1 MSAPLL
7 EVDGLRKWFP
17 IQRGWFG
24 GTRGAVRAV
33 DGVSFRVGAG
43 ETVACVGESGS
54 GKSTLGR
61 ALLRLVE
68 PDAGTIRVHGPQSGQ
83 VRDVLTL
90 NGAELRKLRRELQ
103 IVFQD
108 PYASLNP
115 RMRVVD
121 LVGEGLVIHGL
132 ARGGELRDLV
142 LRELER
148 VGLDASALDRY
159 PHAFSGGQRQRI
171 SIARALALA
180 PRFLVLDEAVSA
192 LDVSVQAQILNLLA
206 DLRAELGLAY
216 FFITHDLGIVRHF
229 AQRVLVLY
237 LGRIVEEASASDLF
251 AAPKHPYT
259 KALLSAV
266 PIQRPGETRARI
278 VLEGEPPSPAHPP
291 SGCSFHTRCP
301 VAIARCGTEEP
312 QLRETTSGGRVAC
325 HLAE

>member
-83 VRDVLTL
+83 VRDVLAL
-90 NGAELRKLRRELQ
+90 RGAELRKLRRELQ

-121 LVGEGLVIHGL
+121 LVGEGLVVHGL

-142 LRELER
+142 LQELER

-171 SIARALALA
+171 SIARALALS

-206 DLRAELGLAY
+206 DLRSELGLAY

-237 LGRIVEEASASDLF
+237 LGRIVEEASASELF

-301 VAIARCGTEEP
+301 IAVARCVTEEP
-312 QLRETTSGGRVAC
+312 QLCETKPGTRVAC

>member
-1 MSAPLL
+1 MTTPLL
-7 EVDGLRKWFP
+7 DVDGLRKWFP
-17 IQRGWFG
+17 IRRGWFG
-24 GTRGAVRAV
+24 RTTGAVRAV
-33 DGVSFRVGAG
+33 DGVSFRVAAG

-61 ALLRLVE
+61 TLLRLLE
-68 PDAGTIRVHGPQSGQ
+68 PDAGTIRVHGPEPER
-83 VRDVLTL
+83 VRHVERLE
-90 NGAELRKLRRELQ
+90 GADLRKLRRELQ

-121 LVGEGLVIHGL
+121 LVGEGLVIHDL
-132 ARGGELRDLV
+132 ARGAELRELV

-171 SIARALALA
+171 SIARALAVM

-229 AQRVLVLY
+229 AHRVLVLY
-237 LGRIVEEASASDLF
+237 LGRIVEEATAAELF

-259 KALLSAV
+259 QALLSAV
-266 PIQRPGETRARI
+266 PIQRPGEMRARI
-278 VLEGEPPSPAHPP
+278 MLDGEPPSPANPP
-291 SGCSFHTRCP
+291 PGCAFHTRCP
-301 VAIARCGTEEP
+301 IAVAQCAREVPT
-312 QLRETTSGGRVAC
+312 LRDVGGARVAC
-325 HLAE
+325 ERV

>member
-83 VRDVLTL
+83 VRDVLAQD
-90 NGAELRKLRRELQ
+90 GAELRKLRRELQ

-148 VGLDASALDRY
+148 VGLDATALDRY

-171 SIARALALA
+171 SIARALALS

-206 DLRAELGLAY
+206 DLRADLGLAY

-237 LGRIVEEASASDLF
+237 LGRIVEEASAGELF

-301 VAIARCGTEEP
+301 VAVARCVTEEP
-312 QLRETTSGGRVAC
+312 QLRDTNSGGRVAC

>member
-7 EVDGLRKWFP
+7 EVEGLRKWFP
-17 IQRGWFG
+17 IRRGWFG
-24 GTRGAVRAV
+24 RERGAVRAV
-33 DGVSFRVGAG
+33 DGVTFHVAAG

-61 ALLRLVE
+61 TLLRLLE
-68 PDAGTIRVHGPQSGQ
+68 PDAGTIRVHGPESGR
-83 VRDVLTL
+83 VRTVESASA
-90 NGAELRKLRRELQ
+90 AELRKMRRELQ

-132 ARGGELRDLV
+132 ASGAELRELV

-171 SIARALALA
+171 SIARALAVS
-180 PRFLVLDEAVSA
+180 PRFVVLDEAVSA

-206 DLRAELGLAY
+206 DLRAQLGLAY

-237 LGRIVEEASASDLF
+237 LGRIVEEATAAELF
-251 AAPKHPYT
+251 ESPKHPYS
-259 KALLSAV
+259 KALWSAI
-266 PIQRPGETRARI
+266 PIQRPGESRARI
-278 VLEGEPPSPAHPP
+278 VLAGEPPSPANPP
-291 SGCSFHTRCP
+291 PGCAFHTRCP
-301 VAIARCGTEEP
+301 VAIARCKVEEP
-312 QLRETTSGGRVAC
+312 ALRSVGAGRRVAC
-325 HLAE
+325 HLE